1 MIPALLTTLAC
12 ATCMSGS
19 SEAEMAQTM
28 AILFMLVV
36 LAGVFAAI
44 FRFMRYLWCCERNAG
59 RRSQD

>member
-44 FRFMRYLWCCERNAG
+44 FRFMHYLCRCERNAG